1 MLQLTLQVPEY
12 VDIFDGLVENIILD
26 QLEDVNDS
34 VDAWDAFLNT

>member
-26 QLEDVNDS
+26 QYYNP
-34 VDAWDAFLNT
+34 NTSLTWST